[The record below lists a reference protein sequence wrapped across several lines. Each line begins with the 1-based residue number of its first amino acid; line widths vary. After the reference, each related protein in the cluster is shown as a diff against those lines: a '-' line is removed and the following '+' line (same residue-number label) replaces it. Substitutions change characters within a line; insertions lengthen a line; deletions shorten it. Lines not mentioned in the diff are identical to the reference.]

1 MRKKNVTR
9 IKKDVQ
15 RGEGIRLA
23 EGASLLGEGRD
34 PADFL
39 HVATATPLQ
48 TKRKELENDQRYRT
62 EAAPDTNKTRER
74 RTTAMRRDK
83 DVKPI

>member
-1 MRKKNVTR
+1 MKKNIQRGSGTR
-9 IKKDVQ
+9 I
-15 RGEGIRLA
+15 A

-34 PADFL
+34 PADFA

-62 EAAPDTNKTRER
+62 EAAPDTNKVRER